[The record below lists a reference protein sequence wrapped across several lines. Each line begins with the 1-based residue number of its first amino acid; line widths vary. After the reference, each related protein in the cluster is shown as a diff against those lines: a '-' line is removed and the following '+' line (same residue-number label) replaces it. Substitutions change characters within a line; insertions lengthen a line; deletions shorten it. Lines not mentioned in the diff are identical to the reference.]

1 MLGGTHKS
9 DASTTGQT
17 SSKLILALQ
26 NLRTRKPHKTAYISL
41 AASTSHLNDHS
52 LWDRNCVEFEWNV
65 CVCMCVYLYMEQ
77 IWNITWQ
84 INMSMYGM
92 YKLIYMYVDMR

>member
-9 DASTTGQT
+9 DASATGQT
-17 SSKLILALQ
+17 PSKLILTLQ
-26 NLRTRKPHKTAYISL
+26 NLRTRKSQEAAYISL
-41 AASTSHLNDHS
+41 AASTSHSNDHG
-52 LWDRNCVEFEWNV
+52 LWDRICVEFEWNV

-77 IWNITWQ
+77 IQNITWE